1 MSPSSAG
8 TGAPNESTAMS
19 TPVSS
24 REPRGFAL
32 YVGITEAEAAAAGV
46 SLHSLVTALKNTVLE
61 TVPQAGT
68 HAAIALA
75 PVGAGGDN
83 LDIVRMALHDPLAL
97 AQLKPAKP
105 ERRRSVVI
113 DISRKRVLIDEEV
126 APLTFK
132 EFALLQFL
140 VLREGE
146 TVRREL
152 IIEALWNVEDDDVP
166 NSRTID
172 VHIRRLRSKLGRY
185 EDIVR
190 TVRGAGYR
198 FDRHADV
205 TIHYG
210 EAPSP
215 DMI

>member
-1 MSPSSAG
+1 M
-8 TGAPNESTAMS
+8 TH
-19 TPVSS
+19 TPP
-24 REPRGFAL
+24 EPRGFAL
-32 YVGITEAEAAAAGV
+32 YVGMTEAEAQAAGI
-46 SLHSLVTALKNTVLE
+46 SLQELVNELKATINNR
-61 TVPQAGT
+61 VPATDT

-75 PVGAGGDN
+75 PAGAGGKN
-83 LDIVRMALHDPLAL
+83 LDIVRMALHDPVAL
-97 AQLKPAKP
+97 SALGRTAPGDKKA
-105 ERRRSVVI
+105 VVI
-113 DISRKRVLIDEEV
+113 DISRKRVVIDGEA

-132 EFALLQFL
+132 EFQLLQFL
-140 VLREGE
+140 VLREGQ
-146 TVRREL
+146 TVKREA
-152 IIEALWNVEDDDVP
+152 IIDALWSVDDEDVP

-172 VHIRRLRSKLGRY
+172 VHIRRLRSKLSRY

-205 TIHYG
+205 TIRYG

>member
-1 MSPSSAG
+1 MTTSQP
-8 TGAPNESTAMS
+8 P
-19 TPVSS
+19 
-24 REPRGFAL
+24 REARGFAL
-32 YVGITEAEAAAAGV
+32 YVGVTEAEAQAAGV
-46 SLHSLVTALKNTVLE
+46 SLHSLVRELKKAVDDA
-61 TVPQAGT
+61 VPSAGT

-75 PVGAGGDN
+75 PAGAGGDN
-83 LDIVRMALHDPLAL
+83 LDIVRMALHDPAAL
-97 AQLKPAKP
+97 ARLKPVAP
-105 ERRRSVVI
+105 RSELSVVI
-113 DISRKRVLIDEEV
+113 DISRKRVILDGDS
-126 APLTFK
+126 ASLTFK
-132 EFALLQFL
+132 EFGLLQFL
-140 VLREGE
+140 VLREGQ
-146 TVRREL
+146 TVRREA
-152 IIEALWNVEDDDVP
+152 IIEALWSADDDDAP

>member
-1 MSPSSAG
+1 MTSSP
-8 TGAPNESTAMS
+8 
-19 TPVSS
+19 

-32 YVGITEAEAAAAGV
+32 YVGISEADAQAAGI
-46 SLHSLVTALKNTVLE
+46 SLQQLVTDLKKTV
-61 TVPQAGT
+61 TDHVPGTET

-75 PVGAGGDN
+75 PTGAGGKH
-83 LDIVRMALHDPLAL
+83 LDIVRMALHDPIALGKLATT
-97 AQLKPAKP
+97 KTP
-105 ERRRSVVI
+105 ESEVVI
-113 DISRKRVLIDEEV
+113 DISRKRVLIDDEQ
-126 APLTFK
+126 APLTYQ

-140 VLREGE
+140 VLREGQ
-146 TVRREL
+146 TVNRDV
-152 IIEALWNVEDDDVP
+152 IIDALWSEGDEEVP
-166 NSRTID
+166 VARTID

-190 TVRGAGYR
+190 TVRGVGYR

-210 EAPSP
+210 VAQSP